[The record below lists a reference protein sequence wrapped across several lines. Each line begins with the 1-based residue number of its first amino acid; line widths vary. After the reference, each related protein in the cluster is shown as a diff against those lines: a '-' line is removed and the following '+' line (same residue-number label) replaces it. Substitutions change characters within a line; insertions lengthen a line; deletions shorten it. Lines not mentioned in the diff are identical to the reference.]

1 MDAVVKPTDP
11 LQDQDPHSLTPSPPR
26 SVGCYQPQDGSHP
39 GNTFGQ
45 RELPHHSWESA
56 RIHDW
61 SIWGYKSLA
70 PWPKIQSWTFWRDI
84 QAPKLPMGS
93 AEVSVWLQ
101 GWSITLFLPHLLHSF
116 SYRSCS
122 WDHSPINFLHPPL
135 HESVSQKNWPITAK
149 NWEKSSSSN
158 MNIFFRDRAIK
169 VKIIT

>member
-1 MDAVVKPTDP
+1 MTSIVCGSETKSSNGIIVPLTFLQKFPQKKRPTRVLEEPFPGEVSGSELRDGWTAMDAAVKPTDP
-11 LQDQDPHSLTPSPPR
+11 LQDQDLHSLTPSPPR

-39 GNTFGQ
+39 GNAFGQ

-93 AEVSVWLQ
+93 AEVSV
-101 GWSITLFLPHLLHSF
+101 
-116 SYRSCS
+116 
-122 WDHSPINFLHPPL
+122 
-135 HESVSQKNWPITAK
+135 
-149 NWEKSSSSN
+149 
-158 MNIFFRDRAIK
+158 
-169 VKIIT
+169 